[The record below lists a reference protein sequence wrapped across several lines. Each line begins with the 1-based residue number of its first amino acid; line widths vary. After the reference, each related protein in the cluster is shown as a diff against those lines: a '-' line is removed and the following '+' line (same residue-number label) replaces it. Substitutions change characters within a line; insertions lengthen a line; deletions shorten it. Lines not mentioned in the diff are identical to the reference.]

1 MSGDKS
7 FIICHHENTGVMT
20 LIPSSCIF
28 PSGICCKIFTW
39 DLLLNP
45 GFSGQNASC
54 LNYTGCW
61 SCIHLKVIDWMKDCM
76 HFMHFHDIPRYP
88 NSFWTDSAWVYKC
101 HYALSGSYEVMSIS
115 VAIFSNG
122 SQMMFISGSSR
133 FYPSSVTLYEFRTC
147 TMKPW
152 VRDRCCR
159 FYFFCSQDHKFE
171 KLNLKTA
178 SLQTSILKTG
188 RLKMCSSK
196 TASFKTG
203 SFNTCSLKTALH

>member
-1 MSGDKS
+1 
-7 FIICHHENTGVMT
+7 MT
-20 LIPSSCIF
+20 LHIRYAV
-28 PSGICCKIFTW
+28 KIEATRGYAHNFIEHKGTHNVTCTIGVNLGNVW
-39 DLLLNP
+39 THWW
-45 GFSGQNASC
+45 G
-54 LNYTGCW
+54 
-61 SCIHLKVIDWMKDCM
+61 LKD
-76 HFMHFHDIPRYP
+76 FNMHFHDIPRYP

-122 SQMMFISGSSR
+122 SQMIFISGSSR
-133 FYPSSVTLYEFRTC
+133 FYPSSGTLYEFRTC

-159 FYFFCSQDHKFE
+159 FYVFWSQDHKFA

-178 SLQTSILKTG
+178 GLQTSSLKTG
-188 RLKMCSSK
+188 GLKMCSSK

-203 SFNTCSLKTALH
+203 SFNTCSLKTASH